1 MTLNLNNVLIGSSL
15 NLSLTVTATIE
26 NQSFLLLRD
35 TRVLGALVG
44 RANLVLRRRMCEH
57 SWVNQRWWRLRLV
70 IQRTLADSWPS
81 TSWHMLLSILRL
93 VNQSL
98 ARLLETNWSVTLVLA
113 GDDLNLICILVLV
126 T

>member
-1 MTLNLNNVLIGSSL
+1 
-15 NLSLTVTATIE
+15 
-26 NQSFLLLRD
+26 
-35 TRVLGALVG
+35 
-44 RANLVLRRRMCEH
+44 
-57 SWVNQRWWRLRLV
+57 
-70 IQRTLADSWPS
+70 
-81 TSWHMLLSILRL
+81 MLLSILRL